1 MLPLLILTLE
11 YTSMIKTK
19 LKKNSHL
26 YVARNGGCFVVC
38 LGFFLGGGGVFL
50 EPYNFL
56 FVRVLCPKEHSLW
69 DSTNQG
75 KDCRSDLPPLT
86 SPLVQIADMET
97 VVMVVTT
104 EDSRIMTDV
113 RPIPACPVI
122 HVRRRNN
129 ITPKMFSKHR
139 TWLSNH
145 IMKRNNCLICKIEMF
160 LKVFFFLF
168 FLFHLREHWSIQ
180 SL

>member
-19 LKKNSHL
+19 LKKILICMSQETVVVL
-26 YVARNGGCFVVC
+26 LFVW
-38 LGFFLGGGGVFL
+38 GFFWGGGVFL

-75 KDCRSDLPPLT
+75 KGCRSDLPPLT

-104 EDSRIMTDV
+104 EDSRMMTDV

-145 IMKRNNCLICKIEMF
+145 KMKRNNCLICKIEMF
-160 LKVFFFLF
+160 LKVFFFSF
-168 FLFHLREHWSIQ
+168 FLFHLREYWSIQ